1 MHVSGTHNARSFKP
15 QRLSYVAVGWKILP
29 STYRDG
35 FCQVTG
41 WTVPA
46 LGEGSGLGIVLE
58 RHALARG

>member
-1 MHVSGTHNARSFKP
+1 MHGRSSLNVYP
-15 QRLSYVAVGWKILP
+15 TLQW
-29 STYRDG
+29 DG
-35 FCQVTG
+35 KFFRQQTVMVFAKQPR